1 MSQALPMKLRLPE
14 GRGATGHV
22 SADTVQASPL
32 RAEPLE
38 PGPARAR
45 VRHGPEQ
52 RDAAESEAV
61 RPESSEVG
69 RALRGLCGS
78 PGAGRGLYIFCAS
91 LTGGSEV

>member
-45 VRHGPEQ
+45 VRHGREQ
-52 RDAAESEAV
+52 RVAAESEAV
-61 RPESSEVG
+61 RPESSEVAVLSEG
-69 RALRGLCGS
+69 CAAPPARG
-78 PGAGRGLYIFCAS
+78 
-91 LTGGSEV
+91 GGCPSFVRL

>member
-45 VRHGPEQ
+45 VRHGREQ

-61 RPESSEVG
+61 RPVLSEG
-69 RALRGLCGS
+69 CGA
-78 PGAGRGLYIFCAS
+78 PPAGS
-91 LTGGSEV
+91 GGCTSFVRL